1 MIPSAEVSP
10 PDIEPEGHDLIIVG
24 GRPSGA
30 ALAARLGMAGLRVLV
45 LERATFPSAPAV
57 SAPFV
62 LPHTLAELDDLGV
75 SEAEHAAS
83 TPALRSFVL
92 EMSTYFRARF
102 RFFEP
107 VGGRTHFY
115 AIDRARLDHALWRNL
130 ARFATVTAVDG
141 AAVVDLLVEDGV
153 VRGVTARLPGRDG
166 ICTLRARGVVG
177 ADGRYSMVARK
188 AGAAVTHQRRDR
200 DTTLYFAD
208 WEGVAP
214 YDDPEPLAHIHTSCD
229 GFSFVLM
236 PTADACTMVVA
247 QGRADRY
254 AELPGSPQA
263 AYDALL
269 RARPLVWRRLAEAR
283 QVSEL
288 RGIKRMG
295 NLFRQ
300 PHGRGWAL
308 VGDAYHQKDSL
319 DAQGIYDALLGARL
333 LADALVR
340 WHAEG
345 IPWDEALAGYAR
357 AAEAALRPMFDATM
371 DRVGREIYGAP
382 PPAAAKTVM
391 RWMLTH
397 ERYGRRFADVVT
409 RRIAPSQLLV
419 PSVLLPAM
427 VGGAR
432 AHLWARLRGRPDPTD
447 ALVPKKA
454 S

>member
-1 MIPSAEVSP
+1 VP
-10 PDIEPEGHDLIIVG
+10 PLRIDLGGHDVILVG
-24 GRPSGA
+24 GRPAGA

-45 LERATFPSAPAV
+45 LERATFPSPPAV

-62 LPHTLAELDDLGV
+62 LPHALAELDELGV
-75 SEAEHAAS
+75 DEAEYAAS
-83 TPALRSFVL
+83 TPALRHFVL

-107 VGGRTHFY
+107 VAGRTHFY

-130 ARFATVTAVDG
+130 ARFETVTAVEG
-141 AAVVDLLVEDGV
+141 VAVVDLLVEDGV
-153 VRGVTARLPGRDG
+153 VRGVRARLPGHDG
-166 ICTLRARGVVG
+166 VATLRAGCVVG
-177 ADGRYSMVARK
+177 ADGRYSLVARK

-208 WEGVAP
+208 WEGLAA

-229 GFSFVLM
+229 GFSFVIM
-236 PTADACTMVVA
+236 PTADERVMVVA

-263 AYDALL
+263 AYHALL
-269 RARPLVWRRLAEAR
+269 RARPLVWRRLAGAR

-288 RGIKRMG
+288 RGIKRIG

-300 PHGRGWAL
+300 SHGPGWAL

-340 WHAEG
+340 WHEG
-345 IPWDEALAGYAR
+345 CPWSEALAAYAR

-382 PPAAAKTVM
+382 PAVAAKTVM
-391 RWMLTH
+391 RWILTH
-397 ERYGRRFADVVT
+397 ERYGRRFADVLT
-409 RRIAPSQLLV
+409 RRVDPAALFV

-427 VGGAR
+427 AGGAWGR
-432 AHLWARLRGRPDPTD
+432 LRARLGGQPDPTD
-447 ALVPKKA
+447 ALVPTTVP
-454 S
+454 